1 MDINNLS
8 KNPEQIKQLITL
20 LESMLN
26 NNNTDDEPVTK
37 DEHKPI
43 KTKSRKRNKNTDTNK
58 FLSMAEMHMHKEDI
72 DIDKTLQK
80 HPPTPRNR
88 PSVNL
93 VSVQCRVCG
102 KKETVSS
109 GLLFEGSNRYKCN
122 NCSTSAG

>member
-20 LESMLN
+20 LESMLD
-26 NNNTDDEPVTK
+26 NTDTTPVIK

-43 KTKSRKRNKNTDTNK
+43 KTKSRKRNQQNTDTNK

-102 KKETVSS
+102 KQETVSS
-109 GLLFEGSNRYKCN
+109 GLLFEGANRYKCN